1 MMFDDLN
8 LEFFRFPRIYSLS
21 NDVQLSLYAVL
32 VVVCFIEFHSICES
46 ETCNHN
52 HNHNQL

>member
-1 MMFDDLN
+1 MFDDLN

-52 HNHNQL
+52 QLW